1 MSWFKRRTGCD
12 RHIGMISRIE
22 NDVMLFLEE
31 DKNYNIIT
39 CTTEKPSIKTIFTCD
54 TEYVKYCETKERYFA
69 ERTKY
74 AANLDAVEV
83 RIDKIVRRIYD
94 NIPINVWLKINING
108 SDYGI
113 RRTKTSWGMTNYGSI
128 IIPWDEVSDYDVS
141 ETTGRNIAI
150 EIMYG
155 KYCHIIN
162 TPIRFEA

>member
-69 ERTKY
+69 DIAIFDY
-74 AANLDAVEV
+74 
-83 RIDKIVRRIYD
+83 DKMQDKSTLENAHQLSEGMVH
-94 NIPINVWLKINING
+94 VFVNG
-108 SDYGI
+108 SQVLKDGAH
-113 RRTKTSWGMTNYGSI
+113 TG
-128 IIPWDEVSDYDVS
+128 
-141 ETTGRNIAI
+141 ET
-150 EIMYG
+150 
-155 KYCHIIN
+155 
-162 TPIRFEA
+162 